1 VDNGE
6 EDIFPDPA
14 SQSLA
19 DSWRNGAVKA
29 LERENASFVAAASA
43 AA

>member
-1 VDNGE
+1 MGE

-19 DSWRNGAVKA
+19 ESWRIGAVKA
-29 LERENASFVAAASA
+29 LERENAALLAAASA
-43 AA
+43 NA